1 MIAGHFPF
9 WMAEEEG
16 RVLGVMGI
24 QDRGAVALVGR
35 DVRRVNDPEE
45 GRGTKLLR
53 HVRSLADKPILIMSA
68 APTRTA

>member
-24 QDRGAVALVGR
+24 QDRGAVAMVRR

-45 GRGTKLLR
+45 G
-53 HVRSLADKPILIMSA
+53 VERSSCAMSEVS
-68 APTRTA
+68 RTSRS